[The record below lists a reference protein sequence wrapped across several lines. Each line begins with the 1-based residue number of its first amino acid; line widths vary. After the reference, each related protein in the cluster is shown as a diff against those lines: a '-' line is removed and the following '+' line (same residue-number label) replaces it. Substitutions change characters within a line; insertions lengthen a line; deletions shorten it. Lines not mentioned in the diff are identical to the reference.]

1 MKIAV
6 VDSSCVVAIV
16 FGERAGVAMQ
26 KRLEDFD
33 RLFAAPLLE
42 AELLCALRRES
53 LSDLDV
59 DLSAFQWILP
69 SRPLSDEVRR
79 VLAAGY
85 VRGADCWHLASAL
98 FLSPEP
104 SEATFLTLDQAQRKV
119 ARTLGFET

>member
-104 SEATFLTLDQAQRKV
+104 SEATFLTLDQAQRKA

>member
-1 MKIAV
+1 MNIAV

-16 FGERAGVAMQ
+16 FGVRAGVAMQ

-79 VLAAGY
+79 VLAAGH
-85 VRGADCWHLASAL
+85 VRGAHCWHLASAL

-104 SEATFLTLDQAQRKV
+104 SEATFLTLDQSQRKV

>member
-1 MKIAV
+1 VKIAV

>member
-1 MKIAV
+1 VNIAV

-16 FGERAGVAMQ
+16 FGVRAGVAMQ

-104 SEATFLTLDQAQRKV
+104 SEATFLTLDPAPRKA

>member
-1 MKIAV
+1 VNIAV